1 MAKNKINNKINIF
14 FTKLKKHKDVSQMF
28 CILSFVLYINIF
40 HCNDFSKILVSCILL
55 SFFYNSIFNDWYL
68 AIGFGIISVV
78 VIELL
83 QMKKLNEHLENKETE
98 KDEKDGDTDK
108 DEDKKDEDEDKSENN
123 MENMKNKNSNK
134 DGAIHP
140 DKEVEGA
147 SINSMV
153 LADVQALTSDDNK
166 EDFLNVKLSDKPEHL
181 QIQSIENI
189 MKSIERMQ
197 GTVEKL
203 SPTIQK
209 GMKVMEQINSLG
221 MS

>member
-1 MAKNKINNKINIF
+1 MATNKIKSKVILF

-28 CILSFVLYINIF
+28 FILSFVLYINIF

-68 AIGFGIISVV
+68 AIGFGVISVV
-78 VIELL
+78 VLELL
-83 QMKKLNEHLENKETE
+83 QMKKSNEHLEHLENNQEIE
-98 KDEKDGDTDK
+98 KNDKDK
-108 DEDKKDEDEDKSENN
+108 DEN
-123 MENMKNKNSNK
+123 KNKTNILKSTN
-134 DGAIHP
+134 DE
-140 DKEVEGA
+140 KEVKGA
-147 SINSMV
+147 SIDTMV

-189 MKSIERMQ
+189 MKSIEKMQ
-197 GTVEKL
+197 GVVEKL
-203 SPTIQK
+203 SPTIQQ

>member
-1 MAKNKINNKINIF
+1 MAKNKIKNKINIF

-28 CILSFVLYINIF
+28 FILSFVLYINIF
-40 HCNDFSKILVSCILL
+40 HCNDYSKILVSCILL

-68 AIGFGIISVV
+68 AVGFGIISVV

-83 QMKKLNEHLENKETE
+83 QMKKLNEHFEHLENNK
-98 KDEKDGDTDK
+98 DTDEDTDVEKNETDMKKK
-108 DEDKKDEDEDKSENN
+108 DDKKGKPAR
-123 MENMKNKNSNK
+123 MKHVS
-134 DGAIHP
+134 
-140 DKEVEGA
+140 KEVEGA
-147 SINSMV
+147 SIDSMV

-197 GTVEKL
+197 GAVEKL

>member
-1 MAKNKINNKINIF
+1 MAKNKIKNKINIF

-28 CILSFVLYINIF
+28 FILSFVLYINIF

-83 QMKKLNEHLENKETE
+83 QMKKLNEHLENN
-98 KDEKDGDTDK
+98 KDDKDDTDK
-108 DEDKKDEDEDKSENN
+108 DEDKDEDEDENETD
-123 MENMKNKNSNK
+123 METVKNKDDK
-134 DGAIHP
+134 KAKHP
-140 DKEVEGA
+140 NKEVEGA

-197 GTVEKL
+197 GAVEKL